1 MIAATVMTS
10 LMLPFLGGLFDPLPE
25 AIVDNLLMC
34 AAVHESVLAHS
45 GPIYRRG
52 EQCLGRPLS
61 CVNSIGNSIRLD

>member
-1 MIAATVMTS
+1 MTS
-10 LMLPFLGGLFDPLPE
+10 LMLPFFGGLFVPPAE

-52 EQCLGRPLS
+52 EQCLGRPLP
-61 CVNSIGNSIRLD
+61 CVNSIGNSIGLD